1 MTGIALFEP
10 GEGSLFSVIGVSADA
25 ATLAANF
32 LATGDLDASLLDGND
47 RIFGGGGRDLLA
59 GMDGRDQMTGGT
71 ASDLFVFQVNKGV
84 DTVIDFADT
93 AARGDD
99 YIAVTRNLYDR
110 MVMTQQGSDVL
121 LDFGRA
127 GAVLVLDQAVAE
139 MGVDDFWFKGLPF

>member
-1 MTGIALFEP
+1 
-10 GEGSLFSVIGVSADA
+10 
-25 ATLAANF
+25 
-32 LATGDLDASLLDGND
+32 
-47 RIFGGGGRDLLA
+47 
-59 GMDGRDQMTGGT
+59 MTGGA

-93 AARGDD
+93 GARGDD

-127 GAVLVLDQAVAE
+127 GAVLVLDQAVGE